1 MCFMKKIILS
11 VALLISGLTHAQ
23 DSIFNNKSIDFGVGV
38 ANILSP
44 GSGVGYDGKYLDPLS
59 LNLGYRVMLNR
70 DFGISAN
77 LAYNNFSGK
86 SKTNEVNTNFYAFSL
101 NGFLNLRSF
110 LNFGEFSNKF
120 GLLGHFGAGAS
131 GNTIAKED
139 AFKSYTRDL
148 AIFVNAGLMPQYKLN
163 DKLAINLDF
172 VINLQKMQGLTLD
185 MQSAKSDVGL
195 GKYFGTATI
204 GVNYYCFGSKKDKVH
219 ADWAPKF
226 DKTASELE
234 ALKNRVKQVENKL
247 ADTDKDGVA
256 DYLDLE
262 PNTPEGSIV
271 NTHGQKVTDTD
282 GDGIED
288 SQDFCPTVKGYLEF
302 KGCPSA
308 FVASAESLEKEV
320 EGQLKYD
327 IEKFTTDINFQTKSS
342 SIKLASKKQLDGLAK
357 ILISNTNLVINLH
370 GHCDNIGEDI
380 LNNKLSLDRANSVKD
395 YLVGKGV
402 PASSITTKG
411 HGTLKPKQSNETEK
425 GREANRRVEF
435 EVKTK

>member
-1 MCFMKKIILS
+1 MKKIILS

-44 GSGVGYDGKYLDPLS
+44 GSGVGYEGKYLDPLS

-70 DFGISAN
+70 DFGVSAN
-77 LAYNNFSGK
+77 LSYNNFSGK
-86 SKTNEVNTNFYAFSL
+86 SKIKEVSTNFYAFSL
-101 NGFLNLRSF
+101 NGYLNLRSF
-110 LNFGEFSNKF
+110 LNFGEFSNKL
-120 GLLGHFGAGAS
+120 GLLAHMGAGAS
-131 GNTIAKED
+131 YNSIEKGQGYLPKT
-139 AFKSYTRDL
+139 TRDIS
-148 AIFVNAGLMPQYKLN
+148 IFVNAGLMPQYKIN

-172 VINLQKMQGLTLD
+172 VLNLQKMQQLTLD
-185 MQSAKSDVGL
+185 MQSAKNDVGL

-288 SQDFCPTVKGYLEF
+288 SQDFCPTVKGSLEF

-308 FVASAESLEKEV
+308 FVSTAESQEKEV

-327 IEKFTTDINFQTKSS
+327 IEKYTTDINFQTKSS
-342 SIKLASKKQLDGLAK
+342 AVKLTSKKQLDGLAK
-357 ILISNTNLVINLH
+357 ILISNSNLVVNLH
-370 GHCDNIGEDI
+370 GHCDNIGEDV
-380 LNNKLSLDRANSVKD
+380 LNNKLSLDRANSVRD
-395 YLVGKGV
+395 YLVSKGV
-402 PASSITTKG
+402 PASRITTKG

>member
-1 MCFMKKIILS
+1 
-11 VALLISGLTHAQ
+11 
-23 DSIFNNKSIDFGVGV
+23 
-38 ANILSP
+38 
-44 GSGVGYDGKYLDPLS
+44 
-59 LNLGYRVMLNR
+59 
-70 DFGISAN
+70 
-77 LAYNNFSGK
+77 
-86 SKTNEVNTNFYAFSL
+86 
-101 NGFLNLRSF
+101 
-110 LNFGEFSNKF
+110 
-120 GLLGHFGAGAS
+120 
-131 GNTIAKED
+131 
-139 AFKSYTRDL
+139 
-148 AIFVNAGLMPQYKLN
+148 
-163 DKLAINLDF
+163 
-172 VINLQKMQGLTLD
+172 
-185 MQSAKSDVGL
+185 
-195 GKYFGTATI
+195 
-204 GVNYYCFGSKKDKVH
+204 
-219 ADWAPKF
+219 
-226 DKTASELE
+226 
-234 ALKNRVKQVENKL
+234 
-247 ADTDKDGVA
+247 
-256 DYLDLE
+256 LE

>member
-1 MCFMKKIILS
+1 MKKIILS

-44 GSGVGYDGKYLDPLS
+44 GSGVGFEGKYFDPLS

-70 DFGISAN
+70 DFGISTN
-77 LAYNNFSGK
+77 VAYNNFSGK
-86 SKTNEVNTNFYAFSL
+86 SKTKEVSTNFYSFSV

-110 LNFGEFSNKF
+110 LNFGEFSNKL
-120 GLLGHFGAGAS
+120 GLLGHIGAGGS
-131 GNTIAKED
+131 FNTIEKGQGYVP
-139 AFKSYTRDL
+139 STTRDI
-148 AIFVNAGLMPQYKLN
+148 AIFVNAGLMPQYKIN

-172 VINLQKMQGLTLD
+172 VLNLQKMQQLTLD
-185 MQSAKSDVGL
+185 MQSAKNDVGL

-204 GVNYYCFGSKKDKVH
+204 GINYYCFGSKKDKVH
-219 ADWAPKF
+219 ADWAPRF
-226 DKTASELE
+226 DKNAADIA
-234 ALKNRVKQVENKL
+234 ALKTRVQQVENKL

-288 SQDFCPTVKGYLEF
+288 SQDFCPTVKGSLEF

-308 FVASAESLEKEV
+308 FVSAAESQEKEV

-327 IEKFTTDINFQTKSS
+327 IEKYTTDINFQTKSS
-342 SIKLASKKQLDGLAK
+342 AVKLTSKKQLDGLAK
-357 ILISNTNLVINLH
+357 ILISNSNLVINLH
-370 GHCDNIGEDI
+370 GHCDNIGEDV
-380 LNNKLSLDRANSVKD
+380 LNNKLSLDRANSVRD
-395 YLVGKGV
+395 YLVSKGV
-402 PASSITTKG
+402 PASRITTKG

>member
-1 MCFMKKIILS
+1 MKKIILS

-44 GSGVGYDGKYLDPLS
+44 GSGVGYEGKYLDPLS

-86 SKTNEVNTNFYAFSL
+86 SKTNEISTNFYSFSL

-120 GLLGHFGAGAS
+120 GLLGHMGAGAS
-131 GNTIAKED
+131 ANTIEKG
-139 AFKSYTRDL
+139 KGLNSVTRDL
-148 AIFVNAGLMPQYKLN
+148 AIFVNAGLMPQYKIN

-172 VINLQKMQGLTLD
+172 VLNLQKMQQLTLD
-185 MQSAKSDVGL
+185 MQSLKNDVGL

-204 GVNYYCFGSKKDKVH
+204 GVNYYCFGPKKDKVH
-219 ADWAPKF
+219 ADWAPRY
-226 DKTASELE
+226 DKNAAEIE
-234 ALKNRVKQVENKL
+234 ALKKRVKQVENKL
-247 ADTDKDGVA
+247 VDTDKDGVA

-271 NTHGQKVTDTD
+271 NTHGQKVVDTD

-288 SQDFCPTVKGYLEF
+288 SQDICPTVKGTIEM
-302 KGCPSA
+302 KGCPSGI
-308 FVASAESLEKEV
+308 VSTSEPIKEV

-327 IEKFTTDINFQTKSS
+327 IQKYTTDINFQTKSTN
-342 SIKLASKKQLDGLAK
+342 IKPASKKQLDGLAK
-357 ILISNTNLVINLH
+357 LMNANPNVVINLH

-380 LNNKLSLDRANSVKD
+380 LNNKLSLDRAKVVKD
-395 YLVGKGV
+395 YLVSKGV
-402 PASSITTKG
+402 SESRISTKG
-411 HGTLKPKQSNETEK
+411 HGTLKPKESNETEK
-425 GREANRRVEF
+425 GRTANRRVEF
-435 EVKTK
+435 EVKSK

>member
-1 MCFMKKIILS
+1 MKKIILS
-11 VALLISGLTHAQ
+11 VALLLTGLANAQ

-44 GSGVGYDGKYLDPLS
+44 GSAIGYDGKYLDPLS

-70 DFGISAN
+70 DFGVSAN
-77 LAYNNFSGK
+77 LAYNNFTGK
-86 SKTNEVNTNFYAFSL
+86 SDIKNVNTNFYSFSL

-120 GLLGHFGAGAS
+120 GLLGHMGAGGSA
-131 GNTIAKED
+131 NTIAKG
-139 AFKSYTRDL
+139 KGYNSSTRDL
-148 AIFVNAGLMPQYKLN
+148 AIFVNAGLMPQYKIN

-172 VINLQKMQGLTLD
+172 VLNLQKMQQLTLD

-204 GVNYYCFGSKKDKVH
+204 GVNYYCFGSKKDKTH

-226 DKTASELE
+226 DKNKSEIE

-271 NTHGQKVTDTD
+271 NTHGQKVVDTD

-288 SQDFCPTVKGYLEF
+288 SQDFCPTVKGTSEF
-302 KGCPSA
+302 KGCPTAMTGSA
-308 FVASAESLEKEV
+308 NSEQGKPV

-327 IEKFTTDINFQTKSS
+327 IQKFTTDINFETKSTT
-342 SIKLASKKQLDGLAK
+342 IKPASKKQLDGLAK
-357 ILISNTNLVINLH
+357 ILSTNNNLVIQLN

-380 LNNKLSLDRANSVKD
+380 LNNKLSLDRANSVKA
-395 YLVGKGV
+395 YLVSKGGN
-402 PASSITTKG
+402 AANIITKG
-411 HGTLKPKQSNETEK
+411 FGTLKPKQSNETEK
-425 GREANRRVEF
+425 GRTANRRVDF
-435 EVKTK
+435 EVKSK

>member
-1 MCFMKKIILS
+1 MKKIIFS
-11 VALLISGLTHAQ
+11 VALFLSGLTQAQ
-23 DSIFNNKSIDFGVGV
+23 DSIYNNKSIDFGVGV

-44 GSGVGYDGKYLDPLS
+44 GSGVGFEGKYFDPLS

-70 DFGISAN
+70 DFGISTN

-86 SKTNEVNTNFYAFSL
+86 SKTKEVSTNFYSFSV
-101 NGFLNLRSF
+101 NGFFNLRSF
-110 LNFGEFSNKF
+110 LNFGEFSNKL
-120 GLLGHFGAGAS
+120 GLLGHIGAGGS
-131 GNTIAKED
+131 FNTIEKGQGY
-139 AFKSYTRDL
+139 KPSTTRDI
-148 AIFVNAGLMPQYKLN
+148 AIFVNAGLMPQYKIN

-172 VINLQKMQGLTLD
+172 VLNLQKMQQLTLD
-185 MQSAKSDVGL
+185 MQSAKTDVGL

-219 ADWAPKF
+219 ADWAPRF
-226 DKTASELE
+226 DKNAADIA
-234 ALKNRVKQVENKL
+234 ALKTRVQQVENKL
-247 ADTDKDGVA
+247 MDSDKDGVA

-288 SQDFCPTVKGYLEF
+288 SQDFCPTVKGTNEF
-302 KGCPSA
+302 KGCPSTL
-308 FVASAESLEKEV
+308 VASNESQNKEV

-327 IEKFTTDINFQTKSS
+327 VEKYTTDINFQTKST
-342 SIKLASKKQLDGLAK
+342 SIKLNSKKQLDGLAK
-357 ILISNTNLVINLH
+357 VLNSNANLIVNLH

-380 LNNKLSLDRANSVKD
+380 LNNKLSLDRANAVKD
-395 YLVGKGV
+395 YLVSKGV
-402 PASSITTKG
+402 DASRINTKG
-411 HGTLKPKQSNETEK
+411 HGTLNPKQSNETEK

-435 EVKTK
+435 EVKSK